1 MRDKAEKIDEELTTI
16 PNEKYR
22 KFFNKFNEIDAL
34 DVAQWKVVHLIG
46 LFCRKYKEIYQID
59 YAWKFNTEL
68 PNKSFEVWKIKTL
81 CAKLSANPKI
91 LKDYIDWVFEVEVPK
106 TKAKFRSISFLTQEE
121 RVNYYKLNILLAGQ
135 TNSSIDRSTPL
146 PSTYQDI
153 LKETN
158 LSINTYG
165 DLAFLSQME
174 PMPDNIKV
182 ALDKMVEQ
190 GFDRSIL
197 VRII

>member
-1 MRDKAEKIDEELTTI
+1 MKDKQENELTTI

-22 KFFNKFNEIDAL
+22 KFFNKFNEIDTL
-34 DVAQWKVVHLIG
+34 EITQWNKTHLIG
-46 LFCRKYKEIYQID
+46 YFIKKYKQTYQTD
-59 YAWKFNTEL
+59 YAWKFNNPL
-68 PNKSFEVWKIKTL
+68 PSKSFEIWQFNTL

-135 TNSSIDRSTPL
+135 TNSSMDRSTPL
-146 PSTYQDI
+146 PSIYQDI